1 MLAIKTST
9 LDLDKFS
16 SLFVHCLFKN
26 QVRFRYKKG
35 DDKVQKLIKQKG

>member
-16 SLFVHCLFKN
+16 SLFVIVYLKIKYDSDTKKEMMKFKS
-26 QVRFRYKKG
+26 
-35 DDKVQKLIKQKG
+35 